1 MCVNIYTCVNGALGA
16 LPAPGCTCT
25 SCTQTHQI
33 SWNIANDCKVDIAL
47 NVTIIKIIWKPF
59 VSYRNLMPI
68 LAATPAIATLHLYIH
83 GESSRNCQNSNF
95 RVAISESIQREAKFC
110 IFFRGT
116 SPNHRFAKGRRTQ
129 IDAPQHHPQS
139 GPKLAVQCEIHE
151 FL

>member
-1 MCVNIYTCVNGALGA
+1 MEKLEVIGSKKLRGNVK
-16 LPAPGCTCT
+16 
-25 SCTQTHQI
+25 I
-33 SWNIANDCKVDIAL
+33 SGSKNSSL
-47 NVTIIKIIWKPF
+47 
-59 VSYRNLMPI
+59 PI
-68 LAATPAIATLHLYIH
+68 LAATPAMATLRLYIH

-95 RVAISESIQREAKFC
+95 RVAISESIQREAKYC